1 MTHGFAEFSEWEF
14 YFGNLQVCLGGGWFL
29 KQIRETHQLYQ
40 NIGGQ
45 IDKILKDRV
54 RLKFRRFDQ
63 VNLVSSEDP
72 WCWYIC

>member
-14 YFGNLQVCLGGGWFL
+14 LFGRGVVPVA
-29 KQIRETHQLYQ
+29 QIRVRETHQLYQ